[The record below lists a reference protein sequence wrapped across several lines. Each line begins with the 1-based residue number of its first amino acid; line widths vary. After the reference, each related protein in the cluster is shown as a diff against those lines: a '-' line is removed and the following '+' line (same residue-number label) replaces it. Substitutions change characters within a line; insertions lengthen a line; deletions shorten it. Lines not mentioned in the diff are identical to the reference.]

1 MNPYGLVAVAL
12 SFLALA
18 SLAWLSSIF
27 HLPGNWIALL
37 LALLYGW
44 SEGFTVIRP
53 WILGVGLGL
62 CALGE
67 LLEFLTGFFGARVFG
82 GGRWSGLFALAGAIL
97 GALFGATFGYG
108 LGAIPGTVLGAFLG
122 ALASELY
129 HQRHAGKA
137 IKAGLGAALGRAAGL
152 AGKLACG
159 GAFLALLW
167 LRVFW
172 TGLQSW
178 RELSGLG

>member
-1 MNPYGLVAVAL
+1 MNSYGQLVVAL
-12 SFLALA
+12 AFLALA
-18 SLAWLSSIF
+18 ALAWLSSIF

-44 SEGFTVIRP
+44 SEGFAVIRP
-53 WILGVGLGL
+53 WVLGVGLGL

-67 LLEFLTGFFGARVFG
+67 LLEFLTGFFGARAFG
-82 GGRWSGLFALAGAIL
+82 GSRWSGLFAVAGAIL
-97 GALFGATFGYG
+97 GALVGAAFGYG

-122 ALASELY
+122 ALASELVR
-129 HQRHAGKA
+129 QKHAGRA
-137 IKAGLGAALGRAAGL
+137 FKAGFGAALGRAAGL

-167 LRVFW
+167 IRVFW
-172 TGLQSW
+172 VVLRSW
-178 RELSGLG
+178 GGLSG